1 VGRRLQ
7 TRRTGIENRALLR
20 LTLSYLV
27 VFAIVV
33 AGLSLV
39 AYVFIENNYRS
50 IVAPALDTPEG
61 RAGFAAAMR
70 PALYAILS
78 CDALLLLLV
87 GGASYALA
95 SAALRPL
102 ALAREREERFTAD
115 IAHEMRTPLG
125 AIASVAQA
133 AAGGDAE
140 EAHSALA
147 TVARR
152 AIESG
157 ALIGDLLTLARA
169 SNDDALQRSPVDL
182 GAIVLAVCRDAS
194 AADTEPEISVDAP
207 STIVSADERR
217 LVQLVR
223 NLVDNARERARSRV
237 TVQLRVE
244 DGCARLCVDDDGPG
258 VPPELAP
265 RLFER
270 FAKGG
275 DSRGSGLGLAI
286 CRWVANAHGGDIRHA
301 GGARFVVRI
310 PVR

>member
-1 VGRRLQ
+1 
-7 TRRTGIENRALLR
+7 
-20 LTLSYLV
+20 
-27 VFAIVV
+27 VV
-33 AGLSLV
+33 AGLSVV
-39 AYVFIENNYRS
+39 AYLLIENNYRS

-78 CDALLLLLV
+78 CDALMLLLV

-133 AAGGDAE
+133 AAGGDAD
-140 EAHSALA
+140 EARSALA

-169 SNDDALQRSPVDL
+169 SNDDALERSPVDF
-182 GAIVLAVCRDAS
+182 GAIVRAVCRDATV
-194 AADTEPEISVDAP
+194 AGAEPQIAVDAP
-207 STIVSADERR
+207 SAIVSADERR

-223 NLVDNARERARSRV
+223 NLVDNARERARSQV
-237 TVQLRVE
+237 SVQLRVE
-244 DGCARLCVDDDGPG
+244 DGWARLSVDDDGPG
-258 VPPELAP
+258 VPPELGA

-270 FAKGG
+270 FAKGS

-286 CRWVANAHGGDIRHA
+286 CRWVAVAHGGDIRHA

-310 PVR
+310 PAR

>member
-1 VGRRLQ
+1 MFAAVVG
-7 TRRTGIENRALLR
+7 
-20 LTLSYLV
+20 
-27 VFAIVV
+27 
-33 AGLSLV
+33 GLSIV
-39 AYVFIENNYRS
+39 AYLFVENNYRS

-78 CDALLLLLV
+78 CDAVLLLLV
-87 GGASYALA
+87 GAASYALA

-102 ALAREREERFTAD
+102 ALAREREERFAAD

-133 AAGGDAE
+133 AAESDLE
-140 EAHSALA
+140 ETRRALG
-147 TVARR
+147 TIARR

-169 SNDDALQRSPVDL
+169 SNPDALERQPVDFGDIL
-182 GAIVLAVCRDAS
+182 LRVCRDAS
-194 AADTEPEISVDAP
+194 AANPQPEIVVEATA
-207 STIVSADERR
+207 TIVVADERR

-223 NLVDNARERARSRV
+223 NLIDNARSRARSRV
-237 TVQLRVE
+237 VANLSQSEGWAILSI
-244 DGCARLCVDDDGPG
+244 DDDGPG
-258 VPPELAP
+258 VPADVVP

-270 FAKGG
+270 FAKGS

-286 CRWVANAHGGDIRHA
+286 CRWVANAHGGDIRYA
-301 GGARFVVRI
+301 GGARFIARI
-310 PVR
+310 PMR